1 MSRKVYWYSSFG
13 QGGTDYATFRF
24 LFSSFII
31 NSYKNAGFLKKQK
44 IGYQK
49 YSQSSEQW
57 VSLQKNA
64 YSPMNRPI
72 IKNDHTVFQK
82 NYILMTFEMISL
94 VFR

>member
-1 MSRKVYWYSSFG
+1 MLLLGSSFPLSLSILTKM
-13 QGGTDYATFRF
+13 QD
-24 LFSSFII
+24 S
-31 NSYKNAGFLKKQK
+31 LKKQK
-44 IGYQK
+44 RGYQK

-72 IKNDHTVFQK
+72 VKNDHTVFQK
-82 NYILMTFEMISL
+82 NYIMMTFEMISL